1 MSTSNFGLIWLM
13 QALSRLLGAYMVEVQ
28 GGWATA
34 DYIVYRMR
42 MQSSWTKRLNIVR
55 RILAH
60 AAEL

>member
-1 MSTSNFGLIWLM
+1 M
-13 QALSRLLGAYMVEVQ
+13 QALSKLLGACMVEVQ